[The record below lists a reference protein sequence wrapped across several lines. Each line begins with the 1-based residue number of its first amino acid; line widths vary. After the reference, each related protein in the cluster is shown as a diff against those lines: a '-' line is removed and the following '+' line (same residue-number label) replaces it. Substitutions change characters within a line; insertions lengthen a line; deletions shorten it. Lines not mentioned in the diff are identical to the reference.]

1 MRKATFILLS
11 LLAFAAATW
20 GGWES
25 ETVASGGD
33 VGAGCCLA
41 VDQSGRPHISYVDK
55 TQGSVTYARYT
66 GSSWEFETVA
76 SDVDVPGR
84 TGLALDATDNPHVIF
99 HDAETGE
106 LTYAYRSGTNWVTET
121 VYTRSGYFFE
131 FVSITALPP
140 GPRVSYSMIG
150 SSSPS
155 LRYAYRDGEGWHGD
169 TVVSS
174 GGGQSNT
181 LFLDDNDDP
190 NIVYFNTSTSS
201 VRHAV
206 LKNDE
211 WSIDDI
217 AEGVDP
223 GAVVGPDD
231 KFHVSFATLTN
242 DGLNYAKSTTGGSW
256 NIENVPGVKGS
267 PAFTEICVNTAGDVF
282 ISYFNFDHSNLR
294 ASIKTAG
301 KWKNEIVAKGGYV
314 GLPHSSGVNG
324 SRPMIAYYDGDN
336 HDLKLARYDPNLGI
350 EPLSPTDRYTGGEKA
365 RSFALHQNV
374 PNPVTGATTFS
385 FELAEG
391 SDVKLTV
398 YDTTGRK
405 VAGVADGYFG
415 PGGHDVRFAR
425 RLTPGVYIY
434 RLDVGTETAARKM
447 VVIR

>member
-1 MRKATFILLS
+1 MKKTTIILLP

-25 ETVASGGD
+25 ETVVAAGD
-33 VGAGCCLA
+33 VGDGCCLA
-41 VDQSGRPHISYVDK
+41 VDQSGQPHISYVNK
-55 TQGSVTYARYT
+55 TQGSVMYARYT
-66 GSSWEFETVA
+66 GSSWELDTVA
-76 SDVDVPGR
+76 FDVEVLGY
-84 TGLALDATDNPHVIF
+84 TAIALDSTDKPHIIF
-99 HDAETGE
+99 HDANTGE
-106 LTYAYRSGTNWVTET
+106 LTYAYRPGANWVAET
-121 VYTRSGYFFE
+121 VDTFSDYCQY
-131 FVSITALPP
+131 VSIIAWPTD
-140 GPRVSYSMIG
+140 PRVSYSSIG
-150 SSSPS
+150 GSAPR
-155 LRYAYRDGEGWHGD
+155 LRYAYRDGEGWHRT

-181 LFLDDNDDP
+181 IFLDGNNDP
-190 NIVYFNTSTSS
+190 NIIYFNISTSS
-201 VRHAV
+201 VRRAV

-223 GAVVGPDD
+223 GAVVGPDE
-231 KFHVSFATLTN
+231 KIHVGFATLTN
-242 DGLNYAKSTTGGSW
+242 DGLDYAKSTTGGSW
-256 NIENVPGVKGS
+256 TIENVPGVKGS

-282 ISYFNFDHSNLR
+282 ISYFNFDRHNLR
-294 ASIKTAG
+294 VAIKTAG
-301 KWKNEIVAKGGYV
+301 TWKNEIVAGGGYV

-324 SRPMIAYYDGDN
+324 SRPMIAYYDGN
-336 HDLKLARYDPNLGI
+336 KQDLKLARYDPNLGI
-350 EPLSPTDRYTGGEKA
+350 EPLNPTDRYTDGEKA

-415 PGGHDVRFAR
+415 PGGHDVPFAR
-425 RLTPGVYIY
+425 RLAPGVYIY